1 MKTKNILEDMLGDPP
16 ESMNDL
22 TKLFKTVK
30 ILYKNL
36 TTQKNIK
43 ENYNYTKKIK
53 NVKFTKN

>member
-1 MKTKNILEDMLGDPP
+1 MKIKNILEDMLGDPP

-36 TTQKNIK
+36 TTQKNRK